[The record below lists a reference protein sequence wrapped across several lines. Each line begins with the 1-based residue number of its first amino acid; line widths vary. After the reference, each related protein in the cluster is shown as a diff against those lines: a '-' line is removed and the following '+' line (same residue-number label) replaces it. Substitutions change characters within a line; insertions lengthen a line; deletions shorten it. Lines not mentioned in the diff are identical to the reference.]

1 MSGSTVRL
9 FSLFL
14 FGVMVA
20 GTTRA
25 QVVPEYMNVIVG
37 HPATTKGE
45 IAQHDVLALND
56 AMFGFY
62 DDSLHLFQKD
72 MLAQHPV
79 ILLLFSGAG
88 GEAILYRPGTKERML
103 ASWS

>member
-25 QVVPEYMNVIVG
+25 QVVPEYMKVICRT
-37 HPATTKGE
+37 PC
-45 IAQHDVLALND
+45 DND
-56 AMFGFY
+56 G
-62 DDSLHLFQKD
+62 
-72 MLAQHPV
+72 
-79 ILLLFSGAG
+79 
-88 GEAILYRPGTKERML
+88 
-103 ASWS
+103 

>member
-14 FGVMVA
+14 FGLMVA

-25 QVVPEYMNVIVG
+25 QVVPDYMNVIVG

-45 IAQHDVLALND
+45 IAAARRAGTQRD
-56 AMFGFY
+56 ADEFKSKQGV
-62 DDSLHLFQKD
+62 QKNSNKIVD
-72 MLAQHPV
+72 
-79 ILLLFSGAG
+79 
-88 GEAILYRPGTKERML
+88 
-103 ASWS
+103 WSV